1 MKKRATLQ
9 AQFSA
14 EMDCPK
20 EVVMWN
26 YYDHEHL
33 VGTHFKLYDRAR
45 VLAER
50 DNWSLVY
57 RSKRMP
63 LLPFYTG
70 GVGFQYMDGNTMKS
84 FHMDSIGFL
93 LEMEALFTDLP
104 NDRCRVTVT
113 YRINT
118 HPFFKLFEGFFT
130 RLFQRW
136 FWATWEEDAPMRLR
150 RWKVHK
156 LGFKDFGGID
166 YINKKVQRP
175 EKITYGPYVF
185 DPPVRSS
192 SPIKTVNGIARP
204 FDHSTELGYADQ
216 DFVFEL
222 PIEEQTLAEQQST
235 EQQPEH
241 PVAPR

>member
-1 MKKRATLQ
+1 MKRATLQ

-33 VGTHFKLYDRAR
+33 VGTHFKLYNRAR

-50 DNWSLVY
+50 DNWSLVF

-63 LLPFYTG
+63 FLPFYTG
-70 GVGFQYMDGNTMKS
+70 GVGFQFMDGNTMRS
-84 FHMDSIGFL
+84 FHKDSIGFL

-104 NDRCRVTVT
+104 DERCRVTVT

-118 HPFFKLFEGFFT
+118 IALMKIFQPLFEKLFE
-130 RLFQRW
+130 RW

-156 LGFKDFGGID
+156 LGFKDFNGID
-166 YINKKVQRP
+166 YINKKAQRP
-175 EKITYGPYVF
+175 ATIPYGPYVF

-192 SPIKTVNGIARP
+192 SPIKTPSGIARP
-204 FDHSTELGYADQ
+204 FGSSTEIGYADEDYVPEQ
-216 DFVFEL
+216 FGD
-222 PIEEQTLAEQQST
+222 QTLPDESL
-235 EQQPEH
+235 
-241 PVAPR
+241 APR

>member
-1 MKKRATLQ
+1 MKRVTLM
-9 AQFSA
+9 AQFEA

-33 VGTHFKLYDRAR
+33 VGTHYKLYDKAR

-63 LLPFYTG
+63 LLPFYTSG
-70 GVGFQYMDGNTMKS
+70 IGFQYMDGNVMKS
-84 FHMDSIGFL
+84 FHKDSIGFM
-93 LEMEALFTDLP
+93 LEMEADFKDLP
-104 NDRCRVTVT
+104 NERCSVTVT

-118 HPFFKLFEGFFT
+118 HPIFKMFEPFFKNIFKK
-130 RLFQRW
+130 W

-156 LGFKDFGGID
+156 LGFKDFSGID
-166 YINKKVQRP
+166 YINKKQLRA
-175 EKITYGPYVF
+175 EGAGYGKYEF
-185 DPPVRSS
+185 NPPVKTA
-192 SPIKTVNGIARP
+192 SPIKTAQGVERP
-204 FDHSTELGYADQ
+204 FSHNAELGYTD
-216 DFVFEL
+216 
-222 PIEEQTLAEQQST
+222 
-235 EQQPEH
+235 
-241 PVAPR
+241 